1 MKFVVTGGAG
11 FIGSYLVK
19 LLIANNHQ
27 VSVIDNLHTGKMENL
42 TMVKN
47 KINFYKMDIR
57 EKEKMHEI
65 IKSTDGIFHQA
76 ALTAVPE
83 SFKIPEEYNAVNVIG
98 TKNIFEIAKNEDI
111 KVVYASSSS
120 IYGNVNQVPIN
131 EESER
136 SPINPYGK
144 TKLEDE
150 YLAEQFSN
158 HGSKIIGLR
167 YFNVFGIGQ
176 TSSYAGVITKFMNAL
191 STNKQP
197 IIYGDGTQIRD
208 FVYVEDVAKANLA
221 AMMSKTKYGF
231 FNVGTGKVIS
241 IKDLAKIM
249 IKLYKLQ
256 LVPKYS
262 NPLPGDVDK
271 SQADL
276 EKMKNTIGWKYETEL
291 EDGLKIIINR

>member
-221 AMMSKTKYGF
+221 AMMSKTEYGF